1 MKILNSI
8 SPVFDLNGN
17 FYLLYNTEL
26 YEFSINNKN
35 HLELYQIFKNDNF
48 NYNILDEECDNFPE
62 IKKLHLLSKSNTLK
76 SKIIREYIKECDDEF
91 DENKDNTYNEENEL
105 DDDTIN
111 EIHKNMQYYPED
123 LELEY
128 DSNNYD
134 IDYDD
139 NQLKFTYYGEG
150 DEVKL
155 LNEIDT
161 TEINENNATY
171 VCDHDNSLNIS
182 SYDTYLYE
190 GDREHSNLAF
200 VSKLNHVNSS
210 YRLFLTQD
218 GNIVLKVVGAN
229 RVNYKLKIDEKLIL
243 EVI

>member
-8 SPVFDLNGN
+8 SPIFDLNGN
-17 FYLLYNTEL
+17 FYLLQDTKL
-26 YEFSINNKN
+26 YEFSIDNKN
-35 HLELYQIFKNDNF
+35 NLELYEIFKNDNF
-48 NYNILDEECDNFPE
+48 NYDILDESCNNFPD
-62 IKKLHLLSKSNTLK
+62 INKLHLLSKSNTLK

-91 DENKDNTYNEENEL
+91 DENKDNDENEL
-105 DDDTIN
+105 DDDTLN

-128 DSNNYD
+128 ESNNYD
-134 IDYDD
+134 IDYDN

-161 TEINENNATY
+161 TEIDENNVSYVCEYDSNNENLA
-171 VCDHDNSLNIS
+171 

-190 GDREHSNLAF
+190 GDCDHSNLAF

-210 YRLFLTQD
+210 YRLFITQD

-229 RVNYKLKIDEKLIL
+229 RINYKLKLEEKLLL
-243 EVI
+243 EKVF